1 MSIENTPPAE
11 LPARTDLIAALVWI
25 VIGGAITSGAWTM
38 DRLERLHINR
48 YEAPGL
54 VPGLL
59 GAAIL
64 LLGLLLAV
72 RSVGR
77 GALRRTGASPPSA
90 SRRHMALVLGATL
103 LYAGVLV
110 GHGMPFWLASFV
122 FVSGFILYFD
132 AERQAGLG
140 RSRTSQAWRAALYGM
155 CTSGVVSLAFEQIFL
170 VRLP

>member
-1 MSIENTPPAE
+1 MSIENTPQDD

-59 GAAIL
+59 GAAIFV
-64 LLGLLLAV
+64 LGLVLAV
-72 RSVGR
+72 RSVRR
-77 GALRRTGASPPSA
+77 GALRATEAAPAPAG
-90 SRRHMALVLGATL
+90 RRHLALVLGATL
-103 LYAGVLV
+103 LYALVLV
-110 GHGMPFWLASFV
+110 GHGIPFWLATFV
-122 FVSGFILYFD
+122 FVSGFILFFD
-132 AERQAGLG
+132 AERQAELG
-140 RSRTSQAWRAALYGM
+140 RGKWAQAWRGLLYGA
-155 CTSGVVSLAFEQIFL
+155 CTSAVVTFAFEQIFL